1 MNLPNKI
8 TIGRLISIPFFLY
21 CLKVGQAK
29 IAFLIFLAAILSDAL
44 DGYLAR
50 TRGQKTK
57 LGSILDPAADK
68 ALILSAFIMLTFFYH
83 RIPFW
88 LTGVVIGRDII
99 FLVGFG
105 ILHLSHKSFEIIPS
119 AWGKMTT
126 LLQFSVVVI
135 ALISEAFR
143 PYPQIILGLAY
154 PTAVFTVISG
164 AHYFTRGSLCLL
176 QKRAAK

>member
-8 TIGRLISIPFFLY
+8 TILRLISIPFFLY

-29 IAFLIFLAAILSDAL
+29 VAFFIFLVAILSDAL

-68 ALILSAFIMLTFFYH
+68 ALILSSFVMLTFFYH

-99 FLVGFG
+99 LLVGFG
-105 ILHLSHKSFEIIPS
+105 ILRFSLGSVEIIPS

-135 ALISEAFR
+135 SLISEAFR
-143 PYPQIILGLAY
+143 PYPQIILSLAY
-154 PTAVFTVISG
+154 PTVVFTAISG
-164 AHYFTRGSLCLL
+164 AHYLTRGSLCLL
-176 QKRAAK
+176 RKE

>member
-8 TIGRLISIPFFLY
+8 TILRLISIPFFLY

-29 IAFLIFLAAILSDAL
+29 VAFFIFLVAILSDAL

-68 ALILSAFIMLTFFYH
+68 ALVLSSFIMLTFFYH

-99 FLVGFG
+99 LLVGFG
-105 ILHLSHKSFEIIPS
+105 ILRLSLGSVEIIPS

-143 PYPQIILGLAY
+143 PYSQIILGLAY
-154 PTAVFTVISG
+154 PTVAFTAISG
-164 AHYFTRGSLCLL
+164 AHYLVRGSLRLL
-176 QKRAAK
+176 RKK

>member
-1 MNLPNKI
+1 
-8 TIGRLISIPFFLY
+8 
-21 CLKVGQAK
+21 LKVGQAK
-29 IAFLIFLAAILSDAL
+29 VAFLIFLVAILSDAL

-57 LGSILDPAADK
+57 LGTILDPAADK
-68 ALILSAFIMLTFFYH
+68 ALILSSFIMLTFFLP

-99 FLVGFG
+99 LFVGFG
-105 ILHLSHKSFEIIPS
+105 ILRLSLGSVEIIPS

-135 ALISEAFR
+135 SLISEAFR

-154 PTAVFTVISG
+154 PTVVFTVISG
-164 AHYFTRGSLCLL
+164 THYLTRGSLCLL
-176 QKRAAK
+176 RKE

>member
-8 TIGRLISIPFFLY
+8 TILRLILIPVFLY

-29 IAFLIFLAAILSDAL
+29 VAFLIFLVAILSDAL

-57 LGSILDPAADK
+57 LGSILDPTADK
-68 ALILSAFIMLTFFYH
+68 ALILSSFIMLTFYH

-99 FLVGFG
+99 LLVGFG
-105 ILHLSHKSFEIIPS
+105 ILHLSLGSVEIIPS

-135 ALISEAFR
+135 SLISEAFQ
-143 PYPQIILGLAY
+143 PYPRIILGLAY
-154 PTAVFTVISG
+154 PTVAFTIISG
-164 AHYFTRGSLCLL
+164 AHYLVRGSLCLL
-176 QKRAAK
+176 RKE